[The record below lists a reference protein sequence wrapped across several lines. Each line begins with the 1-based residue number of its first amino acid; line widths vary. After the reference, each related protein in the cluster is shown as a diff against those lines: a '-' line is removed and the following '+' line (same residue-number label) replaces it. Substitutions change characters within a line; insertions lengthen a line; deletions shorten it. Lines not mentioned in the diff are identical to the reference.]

1 MAGPSTTAASPPRN
15 EQLRNHVESRHID
28 HIPASARHGR
38 PWQQFAFWFGSNVNV
53 FNLVLGGA
61 VVSFGLSLW
70 WSLIAIAVGVGIG
83 ALLIGLHATQG
94 PRLGVPQMI
103 QSRGQFGFYGAA
115 FLFPCVV
122 FLNVVFIAAQ
132 LIIQAQSLFAITT
145 ALTVPEWILIL
156 TVPSV
161 IIGIFGYRWIHY
173 VMQGTAVLVG
183 ISLIIMLIQGL
194 SDKAG
199 LPASATS
206 TTHPSLGLFC
216 AAVALLVIDMLSFGP
231 FVSDYSRYLPEDT
244 SGRRLFWAIYGGNV
258 LATIIACGIGAFLA
272 SLLPTVVASGS
283 VVNAVSKVSGT
294 WALVVL
300 ALSLVGANTF
310 NAYTG
315 AFQVLSFGNM
325 FGRVKAESILARV
338 VPYLVVMAIGVILAL
353 LGYRTFVPTLVSFLD
368 VLLVIFIPWSAVN
381 LADYFIVRHGNFDV
395 SSFFTATGAYGG
407 LAWRG
412 LLAYAVGLGAEA
424 PFVSQPPR
432 YVGVLVRHLG
442 GADISWIV
450 GWIVAAGLYL
460 ILARV
465 GGNRPA
471 EAGPES
477 AAAA

>member
-1 MAGPSTTAASPPRN
+1 MAGPLSGTPSPARN
-15 EQLRNHVESRHID
+15 EQLRKHVESRHID
-28 HIPASARHGR
+28 HIPASARHGN
-38 PWQQFAFWFGSNVNV
+38 PWQQFAFWFGGNVNV

-61 VVSFGLSLW
+61 VVSYGLSLY
-70 WSLIAIAVGVGIG
+70 WSLIAIGVGVLIG

-94 PRLGVPQMI
+94 PKLGVPQMI

-132 LIIQAQSLFAITT
+132 LVIQAQSLFAITT

-161 IIGIFGYRWIHY
+161 VIGIFGYRWIHY
-173 VMQGTAVLVG
+173 VMQATAALVG
-183 ISLIIMLIQGL
+183 VSLIVMLIEGL
-194 SDKAG
+194 SYKTG
-199 LPASATS
+199 LPASATA
-206 TTHPSLGLFC
+206 TTHPPLGVFC

-258 LATIIACGIGAFLA
+258 LATTIACGIGAFLA
-272 SLLPTVVASGS
+272 SLLPAVVASGS
-283 VVNAVSKVSGT
+283 VVNAVSKVCGT

-325 FGRVKAESILARV
+325 FGRLKAESILVRV
-338 VPYLVVMAIGVILAL
+338 VPYLAVMAIGVILAL
-353 LGYRTFVPTLVSFLD
+353 LGYRTFVPTLESFLD

-395 SSFFTATGAYGG
+395 NSFFTASGEYGRV
-407 LAWRG
+407 AWRG
-412 LLAYAVGLGAEA
+412 LLAYFLGLGAEA
-424 PFVSQPPR
+424 PFVNQPPK
-432 YVGVLVRHLG
+432 YVGVLVRSLG
-442 GADISWIV
+442 GADISWVV
-450 GWIVAAGLYL
+450 GWVVAAGAYL
-460 ILARV
+460 ILVRI
-465 GGNRPA
+465 GRSRLPA
-471 EAGPES
+471 
-477 AAAA
+477 